1 MKESMQSSSRGGR
14 CPWLTLFVCLSG
26 SLLLGAHPAGP
37 QRAAPIS
44 PRNGPIVLFDGKDL
58 SNFYTW
64 TRDTRHEDPRG
75 IFNVT
80 TDQGKPVIHI
90 TGDGYGGL
98 ITKNEYTNY
107 RLVAEYRWGERT
119 WGDRR
124 DRARDSGILVHGI
137 GPDGGS
143 TVQRVEGVSPW
154 LTSVEFQIIE
164 GGVGDLLVLPGTDAN
179 GQALDVAAT
188 VEVADRNGTLYW
200 HKGGDP
206 RRLTRG
212 RVNWLNKDPNS
223 KGVLGFRGATD
234 VDSPGKEW
242 TRLECIADGDK
253 LTFIVNGVVVNEAS
267 NVTPTAGKLQFQTE
281 QAEIYFRSIELHPL
295 KK

>member
-1 MKESMQSSSRGGR
+1 MKESMRSSRGT
-14 CPWLTLFVCLSG
+14 WLSLVVCLSG
-26 SLLLGAHPAGP
+26 PLLLGAYPAGP

-44 PRNGPIVLFDGKDL
+44 PRDGPIVLFDGKDL
-58 SNFYTW
+58 RHFYTW

-75 IFNVT
+75 IFNVAR
-80 TDQGKPVIHI
+80 DQGRPVIHI

-98 ITKNEYTNY
+98 ITRNEYTNY

-179 GQALDVAAT
+179 GQPLDVGAT

-206 RRLTRG
+206 RRIARG

-223 KGVLGFRGATD
+223 KGVLGFRGAAD

-267 NVTPTAGKLQFQTE
+267 NVAPTAGKLQFQTE

-295 KK
+295 KR